1 MNQNRN
7 PYHGQ
12 YPYQNPN
19 QNAYPEQY
27 DDYQQPAYQNDGYQE
42 QPAYPV
48 QNDYQQTAY
57 QNDGYQEQPA
67 YPVQDDYQQT
77 AYQNDGYQE
86 QSAYPVQNDYQQPAY
101 QNDGYQEQPA
111 YPVQDDYQQTAYQ
124 NDGYQEQPAYP
135 VQDDYQQPTYPTRP
149 APRRRPRTVPQR
161 NWSAEPE
168 HSEPSAPSAPSVS
181 SADTVQEQTTTPP
194 KITGEIVISAK
205 NIHKTFGKGETAQVV
220 LDGAN
225 LDIEKGSFVSLMGES
240 GTGKSTLLYLIGGLD
255 RDFTGDIFVSGK
267 NIANLSDNQLSEIRC
282 KKMGFVFQFYNLAA
296 NLTIEDNI
304 LLPLEMSGRK
314 MADYR
319 EKYKEILE
327 ITGLENKVKSY
338 PSQLSGGQQQRAAI
352 ARAVL
357 GDPEI
362 ILADEPT
369 GNLDAASG
377 AEIMELFSRLNKE
390 RGVTILQVTHS
401 AEAASYSSRIVT
413 LKNRIITG

>member
-48 QNDYQQTAY
+48 QDN
-57 QNDGYQEQPA
+57 
-67 YPVQDDYQQT
+67 
-77 AYQNDGYQE
+77 
-86 QSAYPVQNDYQQPAY
+86 
-101 QNDGYQEQPA
+101 
-111 YPVQDDYQQTAYQ
+111 YQQTAYQ

-161 NWSAEPE
+161 NWSAESEHSVQQARPAQRNWSAEPEQSVQQARSAQRNWSAEPE

-181 SADTVQEQTTTPP
+181 SADTVQESTTTPP

>member
-7 PYHGQ
+7 PYQGQ

-48 QNDYQQTAY
+48 QDN
-57 QNDGYQEQPA
+57 
-67 YPVQDDYQQT
+67 YQQT

-111 YPVQDDYQQTAYQ
+111 YPVQDNYQQTAYQ

-135 VQDDYQQPTYPTRP
+135 VQDDYQQPTYPTQP
-149 APRRRPRTVPQR
+149 APRRRPRTAPQRNWSAEPEQPVQQARPAQR

-168 HSEPSAPSAPSVS
+168 HSEPSAPSAPSVTTVS

>member
-1 MNQNRN
+1 DN
-7 PYHGQ
+7 
-12 YPYQNPN
+12 
-19 QNAYPEQY
+19 
-27 DDYQQPAYQNDGYQE
+27 
-42 QPAYPV
+42 
-48 QNDYQQTAY
+48 YQQTAY

-67 YPVQDDYQQT
+67 YPVQD
-77 AYQNDGYQE
+77 N
-86 QSAYPVQNDYQQPAY
+86 
-101 QNDGYQEQPA
+101 
-111 YPVQDDYQQTAYQ
+111 YQQTAYQ

-135 VQDDYQQPTYPTRP
+135 VQDDYQQPTYPTQP
-149 APRRRPRTVPQR
+149 APRRRPRTAPQRNWSAEPEQSVQQARPAQRNWSAEPEQPVQQARSAQRNWSAEPEQPVQQARPAQR

-181 SADTVQEQTTTPP
+181 SADTVQESTTTPP

-413 LKNRIITG
+413 LKNRIISG